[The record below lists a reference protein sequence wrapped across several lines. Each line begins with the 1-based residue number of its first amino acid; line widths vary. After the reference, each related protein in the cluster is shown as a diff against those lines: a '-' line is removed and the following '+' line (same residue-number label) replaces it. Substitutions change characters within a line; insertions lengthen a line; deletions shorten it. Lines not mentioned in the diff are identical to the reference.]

1 MHQIQ
6 VVFGGLYGFFK
17 NNFNP
22 LLVESMDEKPM
33 DKKD

>member
-1 MHQIQ
+1 MHQIK
-6 VVFGGLYGFFK
+6 VLFGGLYGFFK

>member
-1 MHQIQ
+1 MQQIQ
-6 VVFGGLYGFFK
+6 VLFGQLPGFFK

-22 LLVESMDEKPM
+22 LLVETMDEKPM